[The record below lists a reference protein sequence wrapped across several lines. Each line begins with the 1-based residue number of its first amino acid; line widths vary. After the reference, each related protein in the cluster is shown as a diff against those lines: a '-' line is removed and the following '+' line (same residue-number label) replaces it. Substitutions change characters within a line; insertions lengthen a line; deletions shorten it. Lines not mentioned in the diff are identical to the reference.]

1 MCLSQFDN
9 NLDACRAL
17 YRDRL
22 RGGLYVAPFSLF
34 CTLHFAYMRLGYMF
48 FMIYGPF
55 WVVPNRLLRNKI
67 GQIYGFPSFFR
78 LYGLFWKKPY

>member
-1 MCLSQFDN
+1 MGLSQFDN

-48 FMIYGPF
+48 FYVIWAILGGPKQA
-55 WVVPNRLLRNKI
+55 PA
-67 GQIYGFPSFFR
+67 
-78 LYGLFWKKPY
+78 